1 MEARMKTFT
10 ASQASKRFG
19 EVLRVADNELV
30 QITRY
35 GGRCR
40 FVLASAQVYEALA
53 LIAKAH
59 SENRVLV
66 SMQSA
71 VGRLMGSDEE
81 DGIRRLRASSAML
94 QRFLSATGE
103 KL

>member
-1 MEARMKTFT
+1 MKTFT
-10 ASQASKRFG
+10 ASEASKKFG
-19 EVLRVADNELV
+19 EVLRIADNELV

-35 GGRCR
+35 SGRCR

-59 SENRVLV
+59 SERRVLV

-71 VGRLMGSDEE
+71 VGRMMKSDDE
-81 DGIRRLRASSAML
+81 DGVRRLEASNAML
-94 QRFLSATGE
+94 RRFLDATGE